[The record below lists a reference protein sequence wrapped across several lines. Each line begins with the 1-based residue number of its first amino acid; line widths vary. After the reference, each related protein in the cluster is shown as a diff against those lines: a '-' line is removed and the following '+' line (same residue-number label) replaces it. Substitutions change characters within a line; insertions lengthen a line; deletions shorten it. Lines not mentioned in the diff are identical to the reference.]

1 MGLSGADSSADWSGP
16 SRALGVACPELK
28 HALNLIRRPHVRRR
42 PGGFEGLFRI
52 IVEQQVSVPSAQAIL
67 GRINAAIDMSDPTGA
82 LGVGVDGLRGLG
94 VSAPKARYVLGLA
107 EQIET
112 GAFELGMIDRLC
124 DDDALQ
130 YLMSIKGI
138 GPWSAAI
145 YLLFCAGRIDV
156 WPPKD
161 VALKAAFNH
170 ARTEIDQ
177 ANDALSQAELDTEAL
192 HWAPNRGVAAH
203 ILWTYYAF
211 IRGRSPI

>member
-1 MGLSGADSSADWSGP
+1 MGLSGPDSSADWSGP

-28 HALNLIRRPHVRRR
+28 HALNLIKRPHIRLR

-67 GRINAAIDMSDPTGA
+67 GRINDAIDMSDPAYA

-94 VSAPKARYVLGLA
+94 LSAPKARYVLGLA
-107 EQIET
+107 QQIET
-112 GAFELGMIDRLC
+112 GAFDLGMIDRLC

-170 ARTEIDQ
+170 ARSEIDQ
-177 ANDALSQAELDTEAL
+177 TDDALSQAELDTEAL